1 MTATSFIETALL
13 KRSLRLSLLALI
25 AAGLGGCS
33 EPEVKDVELPPR
45 AIKYIKL
52 SQLAKN
58 ATRQLAGVVKP
69 GTSANV
75 AFEINGRV
83 IEMTKNIGDAVKKGE
98 LLAKLDPKSIE
109 LEVQQAE
116 FSLKQA
122 LATLEDTR
130 SKLSQKEQL
139 WKSRYTT
146 KTALDT
152 AKVNFAN
159 AEGQVG
165 IARSQLDLKKRDL
178 GKTALDAP
186 FSGTVSERLV
196 EVFEEVAAGA
206 ANYKLQTQGENEV
219 EVSVPE
225 TLIGFVK
232 VADAVVVK
240 LSPLNGTSIKG
251 LVTEVSP
258 QAGDA
263 NAFPVTVRLEKSPP
277 ELRPG
282 MSAQVIIA
290 FKGEATG
297 KAYSIP
303 VGALKPDVEE
313 NQGTVFVYDSK
324 TETVRQAAVKVV
336 GIKGNNPEIVGDI
349 KPGDII
355 AVAGVGQMYDGMKVR
370 LLKPEKSF

>member
-1 MTATSFIETALL
+1 MLGV
-13 KRSLRLSLLALI
+13 SL
-25 AAGLGGCS
+25 AGCN
-33 EPEVKDVELPPR
+33 EADVKKVELPPR
-45 AIKYIKL
+45 SIKYMKL
-52 SQLAKN
+52 DQLAKN
-58 ATRQLAGVVKP
+58 ATRQLAGVVKA

-75 AFEINGRV
+75 AFEINGSV
-83 IEMTKNIGDAVKKGE
+83 TVMTKKIGDPVKKGE
-98 LLAKLDPKSIE
+98 ALAKLDPKSIE
-109 LEVQQAE
+109 LEVKQAE

-165 IARSQLDLKKRDL
+165 IARSQLDLRKRDL
-178 GKTALDAP
+178 GKTVLEAP
-186 FSGTVSERLV
+186 FSGTVSERAV
-196 EVFEEVAAGA
+196 EVFEEVKAGEA
-206 ANYKLQTQGENEV
+206 IYKLQTQGENEV

-232 VADAVVVK
+232 VGDSVTVK
-240 LSPLNGTSIKG
+240 LSPLNGTSTKG

-282 MSAQVIIA
+282 MSAQVIIT
-290 FKGEATG
+290 FKGEGTG

-303 VGALKPDVEE
+303 VGALKPDVTE
-313 NQGTVFVYDSK
+313 NQGTVFVYDPK
-324 TETVRQAAVKVV
+324 TETIRQAAVKVV
-336 GIKGNNPEIVGDI
+336 GIKGNMPEIVGDI
-349 KPGDII
+349 EPGDII

-370 LLKPEKSF
+370 LLDPEKSF

>member
-1 MTATSFIETALL
+1 MNRPMRLGLIPLL
-13 KRSLRLSLLALI
+13 CVNLT
-25 AAGLGGCS
+25 GCN
-33 EPEVKDVELPPR
+33 EPEVKNVELPPR
-45 AIKYIKL
+45 SIKYMKIDT
-52 SQLAKN
+52 LAKN
-58 ATRQLAGVVKP
+58 ATRQLAGVVKA

-75 AFEINGRV
+75 AFEINGSV
-83 IEMTKNIGDAVKKGE
+83 TVMSKKIGDVVKKGE
-98 LLAKLDPKSIE
+98 IIAQLDPKSIE
-109 LEVQQAE
+109 LEVKQAE

-122 LATLEDTR
+122 IATLEDAR
-130 SKLSQKEQL
+130 SKLSQKQQL

-165 IARSQLDLKKRDL
+165 IARSQLDLRKRDL
-178 GKTALDAP
+178 KKTSLQAP
-186 FSGTVSERLV
+186 FSGTVSERPV
-196 EVFEEVAAGA
+196 EVFEEVKAGEA
-206 ANYKLQTQGENEV
+206 IYKLQTQGENEV

-225 TLIGFVK
+225 TLIGNVK
-232 VADAVVVK
+232 VGDEVVVN
-240 LSPLNGTSIKG
+240 LSPLNGTSTKAI
-251 LVTEVSP
+251 VTEVSP

-263 NAFPVTVRLEKSPP
+263 NAFPVTVRLEASPP

-290 FKGEATG
+290 FKGEGTG

-303 VGALKPDVEE
+303 VGALKPDIAE
-313 NQGTVFVYDSK
+313 NHGTVFVYDPK
-324 TETVRQAAVKVV
+324 TETVRQTAVKVV
-336 GIKGNNPEIVGDI
+336 GIRGNTPEIVGDI

-370 LLKPEKSF
+370 LLEPEKSF

>member
-1 MTATSFIETALL
+1 MN
-13 KRSLRLSLLALI
+13 RPLRLGLLSLLTVSL
-25 AAGLGGCS
+25 AGCN
-33 EPEVKDVELPPR
+33 EAKVENVELPPR
-45 AIKYIKL
+45 SIKYMKIDKL
-52 SQLAKN
+52 AQN
-58 ATRQLAGVVKP
+58 DTRQLAGVVKA

-75 AFEINGRV
+75 AFEINGSV
-83 IEMTKNIGDAVKKGE
+83 TVMSKKIGDAVKKGE
-98 LLAKLDPKSIE
+98 VIARLDPKSIE
-109 LEVQQAE
+109 LEVKQAE

-122 LATLEDTR
+122 NASLEDAR
-130 SKLSQKEQL
+130 SKLSQKEEL

-146 KTALDT
+146 KTSLDT
-152 AKVNFAN
+152 AIVNFAN

-165 IARSQLDLKKRDL
+165 IARSQLELKKRDL
-178 GKTALDAP
+178 EKTVLEAP
-186 FSGTVSERLV
+186 FSGTVSERTV
-196 EVFEEVAAGA
+196 EVFEEVKAGEA
-206 ANYKLQTQGENEV
+206 IYKLQTQGENEV

-232 VADAVVVK
+232 VGDAVTVK
-240 LSPLNGTSIKG
+240 LSPLNGASTKG

-282 MSAQVIIA
+282 MSAQVVIA

-303 VGALKPDVEE
+303 VGALKPDVAE
-313 NQGTVFVYDSK
+313 NQGTIFIYDPK
-324 TETVRQAAVKVV
+324 TETVRQTAVKVV
-336 GIKGNNPEIVGDI
+336 GIKGNMPEIVGDI

-370 LLKPEKSF
+370 LLDAEKSF